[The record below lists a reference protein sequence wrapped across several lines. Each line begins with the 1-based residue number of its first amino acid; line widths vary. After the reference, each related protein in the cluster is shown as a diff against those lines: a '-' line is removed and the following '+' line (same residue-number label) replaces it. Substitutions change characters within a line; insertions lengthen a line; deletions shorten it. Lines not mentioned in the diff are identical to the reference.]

1 MGEWSVPG
9 IPHKGWECVAVIDL
23 ADECCDGDDIE
34 YEQCEMCGNEKIRF
48 VHIMRHPEWSDELHV
63 GCVCAEKMTDDYVNP
78 RRVEKELRNRAARR
92 TNFNKVEWHYNPAK
106 GTYSKKYKG
115 EHITIV
121 PSKYGTFGVFF
132 AGNRIWDIDGRKIRD
147 FDTAEK
153 VAFDVFE
160 EFHTTQD
167 EREYRA
173 IVGRYNL

>member
-1 MGEWSVPG
+1 M
-9 IPHKGWECVAVIDL
+9 
-23 ADECCDGDDIE
+23 
-34 YEQCEMCGNEKIRF
+34 
-48 VHIMRHPEWSDELHV
+48 
-63 GCVCAEKMTDDYVNP
+63 
-78 RRVEKELRNRAARR
+78 
-92 TNFNKVEWHYNPAK
+92 
-106 GTYSKKYKG
+106 
-115 EHITIV
+115 
-121 PSKYGTFGVFF
+121 FF

>member
-23 ADECCDGDDIE
+23 ADERCDGDDIE

-48 VHIMRHPEWSDELHV
+48 VHIMRHPEWLDELHV